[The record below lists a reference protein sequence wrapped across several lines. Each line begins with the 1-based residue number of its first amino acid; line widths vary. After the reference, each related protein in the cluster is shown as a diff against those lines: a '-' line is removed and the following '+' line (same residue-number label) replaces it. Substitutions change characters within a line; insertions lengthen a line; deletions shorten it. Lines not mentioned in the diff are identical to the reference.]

1 MICIHGWKFNIQW
14 EETINFKKSTQ
25 SYPLEEVNNF
35 VIKYS
40 GINFQGNN
48 NWLAQAHPIYLT
60 TYIPVKGF
68 YFKQTKT

>member
-40 GINFQGNN
+40 GINFQKE
-48 NWLAQAHPIYLT
+48 T
-60 TYIPVKGF
+60 TIDLHRLILSI
-68 YFKQTKT
+68 